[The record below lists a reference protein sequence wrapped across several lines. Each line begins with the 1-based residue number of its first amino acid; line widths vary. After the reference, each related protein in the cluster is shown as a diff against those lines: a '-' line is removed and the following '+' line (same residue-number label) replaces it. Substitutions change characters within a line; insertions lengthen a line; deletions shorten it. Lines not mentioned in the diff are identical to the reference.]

1 MVGGNMKRRAFVSVL
16 LVGLASGA
24 GCVES
29 DTQPDQVPV
38 WINNQ
43 TGAIQTGEVEWTE
56 DGTSNQ
62 LLAAEFEVQP
72 DDEASFYA
80 DGITE
85 GGEYTVAI
93 SVGDTREE
101 ASITGGNLRE
111 VDVTI
116 RSGGRIQIEAV
127 ST

>member
-1 MVGGNMKRRAFVSVL
+1 MVGGGMKRRHFVSIL
-16 LVGLASGA
+16 LIGLASGA

-29 DTQPDQVPV
+29 NTQPDQVPV

-43 TGAIQTGEVEWTE
+43 TEVVQTGEVEWTE
-56 DGTSNQ
+56 IGTNNQ
-62 LLAAEFEVQP
+62 MLAAKFAVQP

-85 GGEYTVAI
+85 EGEYTVAI

-101 ASITGGNLRE
+101 ASIAGGDLRE

-116 RSGGRIQIEAV
+116 RSGGRVQIEA
-127 ST
+127 T

>member
-1 MVGGNMKRRAFVSVL
+1 MKRRAFVSVL

-43 TGAIQTGEVEWTE
+43 TGVVQTGEVEWTE
-56 DGTSNQ
+56 DGTNNQ
-62 LLAAEFEVQP
+62 ILATPFEVEP
-72 DDEASFYA
+72 DDEESFYV

-85 GGEYTVAI
+85 SGEYTVAI
-93 SVGDTREE
+93 SIGDTREE
-101 ASITGGNLRE
+101 ASIAGGNLRE
-111 VDVTI
+111 VDVAI